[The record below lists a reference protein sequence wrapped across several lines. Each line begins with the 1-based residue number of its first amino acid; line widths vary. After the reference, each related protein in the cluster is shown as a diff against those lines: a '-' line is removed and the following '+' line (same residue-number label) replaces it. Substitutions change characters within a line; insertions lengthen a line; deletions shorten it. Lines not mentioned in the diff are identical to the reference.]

1 METRGFKLDYNDTYT
16 LGNGEVLY
24 RIIAEGNKTK
34 ADGTK
39 GGYVSKS
46 FVMDNSSWVY
56 EGSVING
63 TVSVVNQSELKDCN
77 IISVGRKTNIVISGS
92 KLNLVNIHTKE
103 RLEDLLIK
111 DSVLVSSS
119 WDRAGF
125 RFDASN
131 TIIDNCVLDSLEL
144 SDVSFIGDFCILK
157 DSYIVDTK
165 FTGNVTQ
172 FKNLT
177 ISNSDFYC
185 GTVALLADYISFI
198 SLSDVNV
205 EKGGEVNIYDKEGY
219 VVACNYK
226 SGEGHERVSY

>member
-1 METRGFKLDYNDTYT
+1 MGTRGFKLDYNDTYT

-46 FVMDNSSWVY
+46 FMMDSSSWVY
-56 EGSVING
+56 EGCVING
-63 TVSVVNQSELKDCN
+63 VVSVVNQSELKDCD
-77 IISVGRKTNIVISGS
+77 IMSLGRRKNIVISGS
-92 KLNLVNIHTKE
+92 KLNLAYISTELSENI
-103 RLEDLLIK
+103 LIK

-144 SDVSFIGDFCILK
+144 SDVSFIGQFCILK

-198 SLSDVNV
+198 SLSDINV